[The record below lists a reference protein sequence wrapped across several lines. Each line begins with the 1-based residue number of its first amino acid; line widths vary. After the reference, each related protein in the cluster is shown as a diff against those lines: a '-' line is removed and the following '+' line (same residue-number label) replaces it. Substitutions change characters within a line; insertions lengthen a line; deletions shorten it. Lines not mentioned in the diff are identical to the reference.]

1 MTDVEERLHTSRWNS
16 DEARQHLLNAEHI
29 VSHRVMGIWSG
40 FVKFALRDNVMEV
53 AVSSIYVQAASSEL
67 KVELTQICRISS
79 QFTAVVNSLVSN
91 ILLPP
96 ISLLPFMS
104 KNIEEKS
111 LILSK
116 GPHGNEGYNTRQQ
129 ALDDGAVIMAY
140 GQLIDKL
147 LNFIIVGLT
156 IYLITISYGYLIN
169 DSIIEHKIYC
179 SYCRKQIS
187 AKAER
192 TPECTTWMDGREDK
206 ETSVI
211 NPPHRYDKD

>member
-1 MTDVEERLHTSRWNS
+1 MTDIEERPHTSRWNS

-29 VSHRVMGIWSG
+29 VSNRVMGIWSG
-40 FVKFALRDNVMEV
+40 FVEFALRDNVLEV
-53 AVSSIYVQAASSEL
+53 AVGLIIA
-67 KVELTQICRISS
+67 S
-79 QFTAVVNSLVSN
+79 QFTAVVNSLVSD

-104 KNIEEKS
+104 RNIEEKF

-156 IYLITISYGYLIN
+156 MYFIATTYGYFSN
-169 DSIIEHKIYC
+169 DSIIKHKIYC
-179 SYCRKQIS
+179 PYCRKQIS
-187 AKAER
+187 AK
-192 TPECTTWMDGREDK
+192 
-206 ETSVI
+206 
-211 NPPHRYDKD
+211 